1 MFARIVEFMPK
12 LEKKEEFLKLVR
24 NEVVPILKKQ
34 PGFLEVL
41 PFVPEVKT
49 EKMITITFWTEKLA
63 AEKYEKEV
71 YPKVEE
77 ILKPY
82 VITPVNFKHYILETT
97 VCERFVEAVAA

>member
-49 EKMITITFWTEKLA
+49 EKMITITFWTEKWA